1 MLYKEFIA
9 ETAQKMMATE
19 IISFSAGELTTDN
32 KELNVLAKGC
42 IAAAKVL
49 ADALEEDYKNEPVD
63 GGVKRYAEKETFF
76 DNYVNLEQDRLMSN
90 LTRKAGGVGEREAH
104 GSFHTVPAS
113 SADFFKTRVRAI

>member
-76 DNYVNLEQDRLMSN
+76 DNYVNWS
-90 LTRKAGGVGEREAH
+90 
-104 GSFHTVPAS
+104 
-113 SADFFKTRVRAI
+113 KTA

>member
-9 ETAQKMMATE
+9 ETAQKIMSEAINDQIADKEPLT
-19 IISFSAGELTTDN
+19 AAELKDYAR
-32 KELNVLAKGC
+32 EC

-76 DNYVNLEQDRLMSN
+76 DNYVNWS
-90 LTRKAGGVGEREAH
+90 
-104 GSFHTVPAS
+104 
-113 SADFFKTRVRAI
+113 KTA

>member
-9 ETAQKMMATE
+9 ETAQKLMATE
-19 IISFSAGELTTDN
+19 IIRFGSPEMTPHNYDLKN
-32 KELNVLAKGC
+32 LAKGC

-76 DNYVNLEQDRLMSN
+76 DNYVNWS
-90 LTRKAGGVGEREAH
+90 
-104 GSFHTVPAS
+104 
-113 SADFFKTRVRAI
+113 KTA